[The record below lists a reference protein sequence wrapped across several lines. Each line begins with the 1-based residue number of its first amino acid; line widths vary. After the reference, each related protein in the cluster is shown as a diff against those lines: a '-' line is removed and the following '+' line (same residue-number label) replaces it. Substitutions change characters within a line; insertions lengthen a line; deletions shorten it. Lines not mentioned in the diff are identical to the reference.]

1 MLKLIKQFLNK
12 KILHKDPSPKG
23 PIGYISAES
32 FYNTY
37 KWYRYSKTRVLK
49 EIKNTNLLVPAD
61 KKLLTRLIKKY
72 NGVPRSFDELKKGG
86 K

>member
-1 MLKLIKQFLNK
+1 MLKLIKQFFNK
-12 KILHKDPSPKG
+12 KILHKDPSPRG
-23 PIGYISAES
+23 PLCYISAES